1 MSQKKYI
8 AYYRVSTQR
17 QGKSGLGL
25 AAQREYV
32 RNFLRDDNPLVN
44 DYQDIETGK
53 NSNRPELLKAIEEC
67 KKTGATL
74 LIAKLD
80 RLSRNAKFILTLR
93 DSKVD
98 FICADMPDA
107 NSLTIGMMAIIAQDE
122 VERISKRV
130 KDALGVI
137 KDKLDRGETHV
148 SKNGNV
154 INKLGSGTGISE
166 EVRNK
171 GLQVRQDN
179 AKNNPESKKAGALIV
194 SLKES
199 GKSFYAITKI
209 LNQSGFKAPKGG
221 EFSQAQTKRLYERY
235 C

>member
-1 MSQKKYI
+1 MSKKRYI
-8 AYYRVSTQR
+8 AYYRVSTQK

-25 AAQREYV
+25 SAQRECV
-32 RNFLRDDNPLVN
+32 KNFLRDDSLLVD

-53 NSNRPELLKAIEEC
+53 NSNRPNLLKAIEHC
-67 KKTGATL
+67 KETDSIL

-98 FICADMPDA
+98 FVCADMPDA

-137 KDKLDRGETHV
+137 KDKLDRGETHI
-148 SKNGNV
+148 SKSGRV
-154 INKLGSGTGISE
+154 VTKLGSGNNISE
-166 EVRNK
+166 EIREK
-171 GLQVRQDN
+171 GLLIRKQN
-179 AKNNPESKKAGALIV
+179 AMNNPESKKAGAFIV

-199 GKSFYAITKI
+199 GESFYSITKK
-209 LNQSGFKAPKGG
+209 LNQFGFKTPRGG
-221 EFSQAQTKRLYERY
+221 KFNPAQTKRLYERY
-235 C
+235 L

>member
-1 MSQKKYI
+1 MISKKYI

-166 EVRNK
+166 EIRNK
-171 GLQVRQDN
+171 GLQVRQNN

>member
-44 DYQDIETGK
+44 NYQDIETGK

-166 EVRNK
+166 EIRNK

-235 C
+235 K

>member
-1 MSQKKYI
+1 M
-8 AYYRVSTQR
+8 
-17 QGKSGLGL
+17 L
-25 AAQREYV
+25 
-32 RNFLRDDNPLVN
+32 FLINALV
-44 DYQDIETGK
+44 
-53 NSNRPELLKAIEEC
+53 
-67 KKTGATL
+67 L

-166 EVRNK
+166 EIRNK

-199 GKSFYAITKI
+199 GKSFYTITKI

>member
-1 MSQKKYI
+1 MSKKKYI
-8 AYYRVSTQR
+8 AYYRVSTQK
-17 QGKSGLGL
+17 QGRSGLGL
-25 AAQREYV
+25 SAQREYV
-32 RNFLRDDNPLVN
+32 KNFLRDDSLLVG

-53 NSNRPELLKAIEEC
+53 NSNRPNLLKAIDEC
-67 KKTGATL
+67 NKTGSIL

-137 KDKLDRGETHV
+137 KDKLDRGETHI
-148 SKNGNV
+148 SKSGNIV
-154 INKLGSGTGISE
+154 TKLGSGTGISE
-166 EVRNK
+166 NVRIKGLEVRQN
-171 GLQVRQDN
+171 N
-179 AKNNPESKKAGALIV
+179 ARNNPESKKAGALIV
-194 SLKES
+194 SLRKS
-199 GKSFYAITKI
+199 GESFYAITKL
-209 LNQSGFKAPKGG
+209 LNESGFKTPRGG
-221 EFSQAQTKRLYERY
+221 KFSQTQTKRLYERY
-235 C
+235 S